1 MIGGEFSGSAYASS
15 YARGIRYTNGHSF
28 ILVIRAWMHNQEPM
42 SVLVNECVEC
52 CVLLGEGGEST
63 IFNTMITFEGGK
75 LSSKYLLWIGI

>member
-1 MIGGEFSGSAYASS
+1 
-15 YARGIRYTNGHSF
+15 
-28 ILVIRAWMHNQEPM
+28 M